1 LYLNIFPT
9 AARAASCPETLT
21 FMPNK
26 PVPEGHYAK
35 LPNGHR
41 IHYLDEG
48 SGPVVVFLHG
58 SGNGACGYSNFK
70 GNYPALVQAGFRV
83 ILPDLVGFGYSDKP
97 DNVEYPLSFFVECVK
112 QTLDA
117 IGVEKY
123 TLVGNSLGGA
133 VALGFA
139 LAHPQNVERLVLMAP
154 GGLND
159 LPDYLAMPGM
169 AAMFATFNSGKPVNE
184 ADLKALFIKAFVVNP
199 ACVDDQLVRERH
211 ALMQLQNPQVMKTM
225 KVPNLTDRLGEIK
238 CPTLA
243 LWGLNENMMPDSGI
257 LRLGKGLPNCR
268 MVLVP
273 NCGHWV
279 MIEHR
284 ELFNRM
290 TIDFLKNG

>member
-1 LYLNIFPT
+1 
-9 AARAASCPETLT
+9 
-21 FMPNK
+21 MPDSTGK
-26 PVPEGHYAK
+26 PVPEGRYAK
-35 LPNGHR
+35 LANGRR

-48 SGPVVVFLHG
+48 QGPAVVFLHG
-58 SGNGACGYSNFK
+58 SGNGASGYSNFK
-70 GNYPALVQAGFRV
+70 GNYPALVKAGYRA

-97 DNVEYPLSFFVECVK
+97 ADVEYPLSFFVECVK

-117 IGVEKY
+117 IGVDKY
-123 TLVGNSLGGA
+123 TLLGNSLGGA

-139 LAHPQNVERLVLMAP
+139 LEHPRKVERLVLMAP

-169 AAMFATFNSGKPVNE
+169 AAMFQLFAGGAPVTVE
-184 ADLKALFIKAFVVNP
+184 QMKAFFIKAFVVNP
-199 ACVDDQLVRERH
+199 ECVDDALVRERYE
-211 ALMQLQNPQVMKTM
+211 LMKLQNPQVMKTM
-225 KVPNLTDRLGEIK
+225 KVPNLTARLGEIR

-257 LRLGKGLPNCR
+257 LRLARGLPNCR

-273 NCGHWV
+273 QCGHWV

-284 ELFNRM
+284 ELFNR
-290 TIDFLKNG
+290 TVIDFLKDG